1 MTEKAVLASN
11 RQLLILLSL
20 YIAQGLPFGF
30 FTQAIPAIMR
40 AEGVELKYIG
50 LMSLLAL
57 PWALKF
63 LWAPLLDK
71 YGVFSFPLR
80 KGWILLANGLAVV
93 SLLIFSTAD
102 QTWWLN
108 TGLVFTMLILLGL
121 NIFAAS
127 QDISTDALAIESVP
141 VHKRGVLNSIQVSGY
156 RIGMV
161 IGGGAILA
169 WLPVMG
175 WQYAMWLM
183 ALLLVLASAPV
194 LLMPNKNNLVNG
206 LANDLDVSAS
216 VFVSWKGLFERK
228 GFWLWVGLLV
238 LYKIGDAFGTAMLK
252 PLMIDSGYKLED
264 VAIIMGTWGVV
275 AGLVGAVIG
284 GLLVK
289 PLGRYRALVVFALL
303 QALSL
308 FLYGMYAQGLIPKDG
323 FVFLC
328 VIEHI
333 TGAMATIG
341 IFTVMMDY
349 CREHH
354 AGLDYSFQSCLIIA
368 SGLIAGSLSGFS
380 VEAFGYFMHFTIAA
394 GLTLLGLVWV
404 IWQRKFINSLLIENL
419 NVELRKLT

>member
-1 MTEKAVLASN
+1 VVASN

-30 FTQAIPAIMR
+30 FTQAMPDIMR

-71 YGVFSFPLR
+71 YRVFSFPLR

-93 SLLIFSTAD
+93 SLLIFSAAD
-102 QTWWLN
+102 QAWWLN
-108 TGLVFTMLILLGL
+108 TGLFFTLLILLGL
-121 NIFAAS
+121 NIFAAT

-141 VHKRGVLNSIQVSGY
+141 VHKRGVLNGIQVSGY

-194 LLMPNKNNLVNG
+194 LFMPDNNNSVNG
-206 LANDLDVSAS
+206 LANDLDVSARASDS
-216 VFVSWKGLFERK
+216 VFVSWKGLFKRK
-228 GFWLWVGLLV
+228 GIWLWVGLLV

-252 PLMIDSGYKLED
+252 PLMIDTGYKLED

-275 AGLVGAVIG
+275 AGLVGAIIG

-289 PLGRYRALVVFALL
+289 PLGRYRALVVFACL

-323 FVFLC
+323 FVLLC

-380 VEAFGYFMHFTIAA
+380 VEAFGYFMHFFIAA

-404 IWQRKFINSLLIENL
+404 IWQRKFINSLVADSL
-419 NVELRKLT
+419 NVDLRKLA

>member
-1 MTEKAVLASN
+1 VIASH

-30 FTQAIPAIMR
+30 FTQAMPAIMR
-40 AEGVELKYIG
+40 TEGIELKYIG

-63 LWAPLLDK
+63 LWAPFLDK
-71 YGVFSFPLR
+71 YQFLSFPLR

-93 SLLIFSTAD
+93 SLLIFSQGD
-102 QTWWLN
+102 QAWWLSS
-108 TGLVFTMLILLGL
+108 GIVFTMLILLGL

-127 QDISTDALAIESVP
+127 QDISTDALAIETISADR
-141 VHKRGVLNSIQVSGY
+141 RGLLNGIQVSGY
-156 RIGMV
+156 RIGMI

-194 LLMPNKNNLVNG
+194 VLMTAHINVANNPV
-206 LANDLDVSAS
+206 DDSAAGES
-216 VFVSWKGLFERK
+216 IFVSWKGLFQRN
-228 GFWLWVGLLV
+228 GIWLWIGLLV
-238 LYKIGDAFGTAMLK
+238 LYKIGDSFGTAMLK
-252 PLMIDSGYKLED
+252 PLMIDSGYQLQD

-275 AGLVGAVIG
+275 AGLIGAILG
-284 GLLVK
+284 ALLVK
-289 PLGRYRALVVFALL
+289 PLGRFKALVFFALL
-303 QALSL
+303 QAVSL
-308 FLYGMYAQGLIPKDG
+308 FLYGIYAHGLMPRDG
-323 FVFLC
+323 FIVLC

-368 SGLIAGSLSGFS
+368 SGLVAGSISGFS
-380 VEAFGYFMHFTIAA
+380 VEAFGYFLHFTIAA

-404 IWQRKFINSLLIENL
+404 VVQRKFIVSVTAN
-419 NVELRKLT
+419 